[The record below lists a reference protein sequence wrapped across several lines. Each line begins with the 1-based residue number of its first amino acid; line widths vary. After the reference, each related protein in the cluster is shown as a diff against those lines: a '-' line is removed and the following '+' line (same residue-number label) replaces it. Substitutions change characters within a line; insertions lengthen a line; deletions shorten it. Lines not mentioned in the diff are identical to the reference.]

1 MKMKKR
7 KKHNKSKSNYFDKHY
22 SHYNKFYDK
31 LASKYSCEDESSW
44 WPEALANE
52 EPISKSEKLSRSRRK
67 LISAL
72 QDIANNSGFNT
83 NAPDEMYASA
93 RKLFDDL
100 TCNLDDRS
108 KTFEANKAAI
118 KDAEWALFN
127 KFDYMRA
134 KELING
140 VK

>member
-1 MKMKKR
+1 
-7 KKHNKSKSNYFDKHY
+7 
-22 SHYNKFYDK
+22 
-31 LASKYSCEDESSW
+31 
-44 WPEALANE
+44 
-52 EPISKSEKLSRSRRK
+52 
-67 LISAL
+67 
-72 QDIANNSGFNT
+72 
-83 NAPDEMYASA
+83 MYASA
-93 RKLFDDL
+93 KKLFDDL

>member
-1 MKMKKR
+1 MMKKR

-22 SHYNKFYDK
+22 NKFYDK
-31 LASKYSCEDESSW
+31 LASKYSCEDETSW
-44 WPEALANE
+44 WPEALADE

-93 RKLFDDL
+93 KKLFDDL